1 MRTLLYTLLSFLLAV
16 SMFAASPFD
25 GTWKLNIAKSK
36 FSGPDKPP
44 KEVTVMLIE
53 KGGRLEVAV
62 KGTEADGS
70 PFSYKYSTP
79 QTGGAF
85 EYSEGAPT
93 SGSSG
98 VVAKR
103 KADSSS
109 VDLIISRDGKVIA
122 KHHVVV
128 SSDGKSLRQ
137 TVKGTDA
144 QGKPF
149 ETVNEFDKT

>member
-1 MRTLLYTLLSFLLAV
+1 MKLLYPLSFFLVAGSL
-16 SMFAASPFD
+16 FAASPFD

-36 FSGPDKPP
+36 FGGSDKPP
-44 KEVTVMLIE
+44 KEVTVMLDE

-62 KGTEADGS
+62 KGTAADGS
-70 PFSYKYSTP
+70 PISYRYSTP

-85 EYSEGAPT
+85 DYSEGAPT
-93 SGSSG
+93 NGSSG

-109 VDLIISRDGKVIA
+109 IDLIFTRDGKVIA
-122 KHHVVV
+122 KHHIVV
-128 SSDGKSLRQ
+128 SNDGKSMEQ
-137 TVKGTDA
+137 TVKATDA

-149 ETVNEFDKT
+149 ETVNEYDKM